1 MKKLILLIA
10 LLLPLS
16 VMAAEPLTSTIAD
29 KYDQTEGV
37 TVVNLEGAMLQAMIA
52 SQADSIEDAA
62 EAAKYLNAIRVI
74 TCEKK
79 SISSKIRKDVEKLI
93 KKAKL
98 QPFVDMPEEGVKIYT
113 QGEDGTI
120 AAIIVYVVDDGDVTL
135 VEISGNF
142 SSEMINDIININI
155 A

>member
-10 LLLPLS
+10 LLLPFS
-16 VMAAEPLTSTIAD
+16 VIAAEPLTSTIAD
-29 KYDQTEGV
+29 KYGQTEGV

-79 SISSKIRKDVEKLI
+79 SVSSKIRKDVEKLI

-142 SSEMINDIININI
+142 SSEMINDIINIV
-155 A
+155 

>member
-1 MKKLILLIA
+1 MKKFILLIA

-52 SQADSIEDAA
+52 SQADSVEEAA
-62 EAAKYLNAIRVI
+62 EAAKYLDALKVI
-74 TCEKK
+74 TCENKAVSAK
-79 SISSKIRKDVEKLI
+79 LRKDVEKLI

-120 AAIIVYVVDDGDVTL
+120 AEIIVYVVDDGDVTL

-142 SSEMINDIININI
+142 SSEMINDIINIV
-155 A
+155 

>member
-52 SQADSIEDAA
+52 SELENTEDAA
-62 EAAKYLNAIRVI
+62 DVAKYLDAIRII
-74 TCEKK
+74 TCEK
-79 SISSKIRKDVEKLI
+79 SGLSAKIRKDVDKLI
-93 KKAKL
+93 KKSKL
-98 QPFVDMPEEGVKIYT
+98 QSLVDMPSEGVKIFT
-113 QGEDGTI
+113 HNEGDVTT
-120 AAIIVYVVDDGDVTL
+120 AIIVYVVDGESVVL
-135 VEISGNF
+135 VDISGNF
-142 SSEMINDIININI
+142 TPDILNEIVKSL
-155 A
+155 